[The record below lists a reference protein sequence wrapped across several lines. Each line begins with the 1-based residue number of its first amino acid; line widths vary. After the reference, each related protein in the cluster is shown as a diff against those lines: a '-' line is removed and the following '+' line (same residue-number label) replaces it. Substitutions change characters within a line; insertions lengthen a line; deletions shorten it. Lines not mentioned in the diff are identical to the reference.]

1 MSVFESLLNRNF
13 FVFRRERAAD
23 GQGGWPFDYVQQPGT
38 VRGRIRPASSQE
50 QVAGRQEWR
59 EMREITH
66 VFYAVSGADV
76 ARGDRLV
83 TDGLVVDV
91 EGVREPSRAG
101 HHVEVDCREVQQELG
116 VEEVGS

>member
-1 MSVFESLLNRNF
+1 MTVFESLLNRNF

-23 GQGGWPFDYVQQPGT
+23 GQGGWPFDFVQQPGT
-38 VRGRIRPASSQE
+38 VRGRIRPASSAERERAGQE
-50 QVAGRQEWR
+50 RR
-59 EMREITH
+59 DITH

-101 HHVEVDCREVQQELG
+101 HHLEVDCREVQQEVG